1 MPAHGRHDM
10 LKRERPESFPACL
23 RDGPVLVAPLEL
35 VLVWGFYSS
44 IRCQSKI
51 PFFIKIDVCALNVE
65 IDVCALNVEGKQVPR
80 EQSVL
85 GRQRFCGCFWG
96 VFTE

>member
-1 MPAHGRHDM
+1 MPAQGRHDM

-23 RDGPVLVAPLEL
+23 RDGPVLVASLEL

-51 PFFIKIDVCALNVE
+51 PFFIKIDACALK
-65 IDVCALNVEGKQVPR
+65 VEGKLGLW

-85 GRQRFCGCFWG
+85 GRQRF
-96 VFTE
+96 

>member
-1 MPAHGRHDM
+1 M
-10 LKRERPESFPACL
+10 CL

-44 IRCQSKI
+44 IRCQSKF
-51 PFFIKIDVCALNVE
+51 PFFIKIDACALK
-65 IDVCALNVEGKQVPR
+65 VEGKQVSW

-85 GRQRFCGCFWG
+85 GRQRF
-96 VFTE
+96 